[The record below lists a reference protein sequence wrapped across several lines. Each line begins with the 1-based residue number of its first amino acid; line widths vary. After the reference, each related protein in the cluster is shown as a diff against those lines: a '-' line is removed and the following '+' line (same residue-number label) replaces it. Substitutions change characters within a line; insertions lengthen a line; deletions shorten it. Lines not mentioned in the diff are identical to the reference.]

1 LKCEQSKNSGHNLC
15 SNPREPKPHKEYI
28 SDLPP
33 ERYEKI
39 NVKISHNHDMKVI
52 SKFGNTRHTTQAK
65 QKIEQR
71 STSKE
76 FCPDND
82 PSGII
87 TIWSI
92 QARGKTCNEKKLTYI
107 GTTDKGFQ
115 I

>member
-1 LKCEQSKNSGHNLC
+1 LC

-92 QARGKTCNEKKLTYI
+92 QSRGKTCNEKKLTYI